1 MYCKNGKWRYF
12 ERKVF
17 WFMSW
22 WESGRKRKVSFGSQR
37 HPLVHVLGIKQ
48 FLLQSLFLLL
58 QPTAGPQLFA
68 ESMPALITPS
78 LFVVLTM
85 HRSRRNIHHH
95 YPKISSLVACFSE
108 SKKVFFFFFFNDILF
123 PVGLTKSSFFWT
135 WTLKRAGSMERW
147 TGDRNFQEKLDWK
160 IIK

>member
-1 MYCKNGKWRYF
+1 
-12 ERKVF
+12 
-17 WFMSW
+17 MSW

-37 HPLVHVLGIKQ
+37 HPLVHVLGKKQ

-85 HRSRRNIHHH
+85 HRSRRNIHYH
-95 YPKISSLVACFSE
+95 YPKILSLVACFSE
-108 SKKVFFFFFFNDILF
+108 SKKVFFFFFFKRHPFSCGSDKIQFLLDMN
-123 PVGLTKSSFFWT
+123 PEKSW
-135 WTLKRAGSMERW
+135 LNGEV
-147 TGDRNFQEKLDWK
+147 DR
-160 IIK
+160 

>member
-78 LFVVLTM
+78 LLVVLTM

-108 SKKVFFFFFFNDILF
+108 SKKVYFFFFFLM
-123 PVGLTKSSFFWT
+123 TSFFLWV
-135 WTLKRAGSMERW
+135 WQNPVSSGHEPWKELAQWRGGQVIEIFR
-147 TGDRNFQEKLDWK
+147 RN
-160 IIK
+160 